1 MSTLNTHTH
10 TNEVKSFNLR
20 GFNKLK
26 ELVLLS
32 QKSAKGIFAMH
43 RNVIS
48 LYVTDNKDY
57 FEGTKFIQANKLNP
71 IVKELKAKDF
81 KVFNL
86 LFGTFTLDKV
96 IKASEAKDFLSMMT
110 LYNKSIL
117 TFIES
122 SEEER
127 EYILERGE
135 KINSLFNAHKKELI
149 SGLDFAKN
157 LVIYFPSLQE
167 NLRKGKIS
175 TNVAKFLYTNDIE
188 SYQALS
194 VSNVYDVEHEE
205 LRKDVQKLKG
215 LEGII
220 KFDELINTNVTTNEA
235 LKLIGYEVQKE
246 VATATANN
254 LNA

>member
-1 MSTLNTHTH
+1 MNTSNTH

-20 GFNKLK
+20 GFNKLN
-26 ELVLLS
+26 ELVTLS

-43 RNVIS
+43 RNVLS
-48 LYVTDNKDY
+48 LYVTENKEY
-57 FEGTKFIQANKLNP
+57 FEGTKFMQSDKLSP

-110 LYNKSIL
+110 LYNKSVL

-122 SEEER
+122 DEAQRS
-127 EYILERGE
+127 YILERGE
-135 KINSLFNAHKKELI
+135 KINSLFNAHKKELL
-149 SGLDFAKN
+149 SGLEFAKE
-157 LVIYFPSLQE
+157 LVIYFPSLQDD
-167 NLRKGKIS
+167 LKKGKIS
-175 TNVAKFLYTNDIE
+175 TKVAQFLYTNDIE
-188 SYQALS
+188 SYQVLNVAS
-194 VSNVYDVEHEE
+194 VHDVAHEE
-205 LRKDVQKLKG
+205 LRKEVQKMKG

-220 KFDELINTNVTTNEA
+220 KFDELINTNVSVNEA
-235 LKLIGYEVQKE
+235 LKLVGFEVQKE